1 MLKILEITVFKRLDQ
16 HLEPN
21 NILAVEQFGFRKGV
35 NTESAIFTLTDNTL
49 TPLNQHHQIG
59 GAFCDLPKAF
69 DHVNHEILL
78 NKLHYYG
85 IRGICHHWFKTY
97 LTKRKQRVE
106 F

>member
-16 HLEPN
+16 HLERN
-21 NILAVEQFGFRKGV
+21 NILAIEQFGFRKGV
-35 NTESAIFTLTDNTL
+35 NTESAIFILTDNTL

-78 NKLHYYG
+78 NKLHYG
-85 IRGICHHWFKTY
+85 IRGKCHNWFKTY